1 MKKKVG
7 IIDLGLSN
15 LGSICNAVKFCKAKP
30 ILIRSF
36 NEIQNY
42 DHIILPGIGSYNLA
56 SKIIKKKKLKT
67 YLKNFF
73 EKKGKFFGICLG
85 MQLMFESSNEYG
97 DSKGMGFFKGKVSK
111 FRGMKIKI
119 PHVGF
124 NIVKHDNHKIWKGIP
139 RESKFYFV
147 HSYKIN
153 KRIDQKKIKYLNC
166 NYSRPFIAFVRNGN
180 IFASQFHP
188 EKSGGYGIKLLK
200 NFINF

>member
-1 MKKKVG
+1 M
-7 IIDLGLSN
+7 IGLINYGMGN
-15 LGSICNAVKFCKAKP
+15 LGSVRRTFEILNIENIIINSPSEITICKKLV
-30 ILIRSF
+30 
-36 NEIQNY
+36 
-42 DHIILPGIGSYNLA
+42 LPGVGNFSNAMKILNNNGWSE
-56 SKIIKKKKLKT
+56 KIIKHALE
-67 YLKNFF
+67 
-73 EKKGKFFGICLG
+73 EKKPLLGICLG

>member
-1 MKKKVG
+1 MKKKIG
-7 IIDLGLSN
+7 IINLGLSN

-30 ILIRSF
+30 ILITSF
-36 NEIQNY
+36 KEIKNY
-42 DHIILPGIGSYNLA
+42 NHIILPGIGSYNLA
-56 SKIIKKKKLKT
+56 SKIIKKKNLKT
-67 YLKNFF
+67 YLGDFF

-97 DSKGMGFFKGKVSK
+97 DSKGMGFLKGKVSK
-111 FRGMKIKI
+111 FNGLKIKI

-124 NIVKHDNHKIWKGIP
+124 NIVRHDNHKIWKDIP

-147 HSYKIN
+147 HSYKVD
-153 KRIDQKKIKYLNC
+153 KRINQKKIKYLNC
-166 NYSRPFIAFVRNGN
+166 NYSKPFVAFVRNEN

-188 EKSGGYGIKLLK
+188 EKSGYYGIKLLK